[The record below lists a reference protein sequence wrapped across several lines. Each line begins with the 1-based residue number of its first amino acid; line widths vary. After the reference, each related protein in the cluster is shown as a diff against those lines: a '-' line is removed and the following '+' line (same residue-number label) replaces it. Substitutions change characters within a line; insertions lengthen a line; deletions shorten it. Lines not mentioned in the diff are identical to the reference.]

1 MALLKMMAFC
11 PRLCLPMK
19 AWQGRLEAWQG
30 RALVFE
36 NWSCPAVRLCP
47 ARPDRPRRNEIP
59 VARRARQAPSSK
71 PWVPRESST
80 PRQHR
85 WQNYWTTV
93 SLNRFSQPPTA

>member
-30 RALVFE
+30 RLEAKAGP
-36 NWSCPAVRLCP
+36 WSLRVGAAPPSVCAPLSRTGP
-47 ARPDRPRRNEIP
+47 IEMEIP

-80 PRQHR
+80 HDSIVGRTIGPQ
-85 WQNYWTTV
+85 
-93 SLNRFSQPPTA
+93 SL